1 MDNYVSAFHN
11 ARSLT
16 RRMVE
21 DADHAFSQKPAQ
33 KAYTAILIKWLAEM
47 IMGAREEVARRV
59 AERVIPEEMTARNGD
74 GRRRRRQAPCP
85 AIRGRR
91 AVRSRSPMARP

>member
-1 MDNYVSAFHN
+1 MVPHPVMDNYVSAFHN

-16 RRMVE
+16 RRVVE

-47 IMGAREEVARRV
+47 IMGAREEARRRCACASAAGPSGHAHSV
-59 AERVIPEEMTARNGD
+59 LPSARGPPIT
-74 GRRRRRQAPCP
+74 GRMMPLT
-85 AIRGRR
+85 
-91 AVRSRSPMARP
+91 